1 MANVMKSAA
10 RRTLAAKPTLPPLKN
25 GDRLDQKTFHE
36 RYEAMP
42 EHVRAELIGG
52 IVYMASPQKLPHGRS
67 TWTVGRW
74 LGAYED
80 ATPGT
85 EVLPG
90 VTNIMGPKSEPEPD
104 QCLLILPACG
114 GQTTEDDKGY
124 LCGAPELIV
133 ESSLTT
139 ESRDL
144 RQKKNDY
151 EKAGV
156 REYVV
161 VALRSQKIFW
171 FALRSGKFEDMKPD
185 ADGIYRSRVFPGLWL
200 DAEALL
206 RRDRKKLLAVLRK
219 GLRTPEHRAFVAK
232 RAAHR
237 SEEK

>member
-1 MANVMKSAA
+1 MANLMKSAA
-10 RRTLAAKPTLPPLKN
+10 RRTLAVKRSLPALKN

-104 QCLLILPACG
+104 QCLLILPEYG
-114 GQTTEDDKGY
+114 GQTSVNKRGY

-133 ESSLTT
+133 EIAATT

-144 RQKKNDY
+144 HQKKEDY
-151 EKAGV
+151 EKYGV

-161 VALRSQKIFW
+161 AALNSKKVLWFVA
-171 FALRSGKFEDMKPD
+171 SGGRFQEMKPD
-185 ADGIYRSRVFPGLWL
+185 ADGI
-200 DAEALL
+200 
-206 RRDRKKLLAVLRK
+206 
-219 GLRTPEHRAFVAK
+219 
-232 RAAHR
+232 
-237 SEEK
+237 

>member
-1 MANVMKSAA
+1 MANLIKSAA
-10 RRTLAAKPTLPPLKN
+10 RRTVAAKPKLPPLKN

-67 TWTVGRW
+67 TRLVGRW
-74 LGAYED
+74 LIAYEE

-85 EVLPG
+85 ERLPG
-90 VTNIMGPKSEPEPD
+90 VTDIMGPKSEPEPD
-104 QCLLILPACG
+104 ECLLILPACG
-114 GQTTEDDKGY
+114 GQTWEDNKGY
-124 LCGAPELIV
+124 LRGAPELIV

-144 RQKKNDY
+144 RQKKSDY

-161 VALRSQKIFW
+161 VALRSKKVHW
-171 FALRSGKFEDMKPD
+171 FELRDGKYQEMKSD
-185 ADGIYRSRVFPGLWL
+185 A
-200 DAEALL
+200 
-206 RRDRKKLLAVLRK
+206 
-219 GLRTPEHRAFVAK
+219 
-232 RAAHR
+232 
-237 SEEK
+237 